1 MRAPEIR
8 LVDDPSEIAR
18 AAVLFGEIWPDE
30 QPARYAVD
38 LLRAIVYAGGYLA
51 GTYAIDG
58 DDDVL
63 IGASLGFLGRH
74 DGELVLHS
82 HATGVRPGTEHHGLG
97 FALKQHQR
105 SWARAHGLTAITW
118 TFDPLVR
125 RNAWFNLGKLGAR
138 VVGYVDDFYGPQ
150 TDAIN
155 RGDETDRAVVRW
167 STDPDEVPGT
177 PRNGS
182 VILAADGV
190 VHEPP
195 ASADVLVAHTP
206 PDVIALRA
214 TDPAAARRWR
224 HAMRESFGTAIRAG
238 WTATAFTRDGRYTLE
253 QCTDRRAPEA
263 ATT

>member
-8 LVDDPSEIAR
+8 LVEDPSEVAR
-18 AAVLFGEIWPDE
+18 AAVLFGEIWPDD
-30 QPARYAVD
+30 QPARYPVD
-38 LLRAIVYAGGYLA
+38 LLRAIVFAGGYLA
-51 GTYAIDG
+51 ATYVVEG
-58 DDDVL
+58 GDDVL

-105 SWARAHGLTAITW
+105 SWADAQGLTAITW

-167 STDPDEVPGT
+167 STGPDGVPGT
-177 PRNGS
+177 PRDGAE
-182 VILAADGV
+182 ILTADGV
-190 VHEPP
+190 VHAAPS
-195 ASADVLVAHTP
+195 SADVLVAHTP
-206 PDVIALRA
+206 PDVIALRSA
-214 TDPAAARRWR
+214 DPAAARRWR
-224 HAMRESFGTAIRAG
+224 RSMRESFGAAIRAG
-238 WTATAFTRDGRYTLE
+238 WSATAFTRDGRYTLE
-253 QCTDRRAPEA
+253 QPTDRPSAEA